1 MTQPRQS
8 TQLIDIVLRIS
19 LGEYRNGEMI
29 MYLTDEYLINS
40 DVILTLDAMV
50 CAYRLIWGQFKRPAS
65 RGTVQPDLIN
75 LLPVKMFLNVLTSRC
90 AIGRASSLGFC
101 YGIDVEIAL

>member
-1 MTQPRQS
+1 
-8 TQLIDIVLRIS
+8 
-19 LGEYRNGEMI
+19 MI

-40 DVILTLDAMV
+40 DVILTLDAMA
-50 CAYRLIWGQFKRPAS
+50 CAYRLIQGQFKRPTS

-75 LLPVKMFLNVLTSRC
+75 LLSVKMFLNVLTARC

-101 YGIDVEIAL
+101 YGFDVEIAL